1 MVRYGQYTVPSSFS
15 SVIVGEHIWSDMVSI
30 QYLVT
35 CPGKAKLSP
44 VGTCR
49 KSICG
54 SILSDFFLSFFRLPK
69 ACGSH
74 YTKYCTQKSIY
85 TPVGTP
91 TPTAARSHYH
101 CVSVK
106 AVAFH

>member
-1 MVRYGQYTVPSSFS
+1 MEFIFDFR
-15 SVIVGEHIWSDMVSI
+15 
-30 QYLVT
+30 
-35 CPGKAKLSP
+35 
-44 VGTCR
+44 
-49 KSICG
+49 ICFKYV
-54 SILSDFFLSFFRLPK
+54 FFLSFFRLPK

-74 YTKYCTQKSIY
+74 YTKYCTQKGIY